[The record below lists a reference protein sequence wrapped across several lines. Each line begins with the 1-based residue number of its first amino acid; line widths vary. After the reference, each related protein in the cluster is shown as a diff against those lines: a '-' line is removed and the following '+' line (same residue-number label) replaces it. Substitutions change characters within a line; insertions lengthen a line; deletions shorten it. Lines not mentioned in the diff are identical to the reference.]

1 MIPMT
6 IVAIST
12 ASILTLYNYYRLKPV
27 KFISTLTV
35 FSSIM
40 LFSIIFFFTFDK
52 SSVRSAGIEDLE
64 DLTNA
69 TFKDIE
75 TLTTSTNS
83 KKVDDKDFANDK
95 RTKQKNDELFTYSFY
110 IVLTITIL
118 LLVTLKLFSKKDYL
132 YNIRNIFL
140 NIIVV
145 KIIELYFIFVFKNN
159 YKDQPLE
166 VVRKEIIKKFKEV

>member
-6 IVAIST
+6 IVAICT
-12 ASILTLYNYYRLKPV
+12 ASILTLYNYYRLKTLE
-27 KFISTLTV
+27 FISMLTT
-35 FSSIM
+35 FSSII

-64 DLTNA
+64 NLTNA

-75 TLTTSTNS
+75 TLTTSTNT
-83 KKVDDKDFANDK
+83 KKVEDKEFVKDK

-110 IVLTITIL
+110 IVLTITIVL
-118 LLVTLKLFSKKDYL
+118 LFTLKLFSKKDYL
-132 YNIRNIFL
+132 YNVRNILL
-140 NIIVV
+140 NIVVV
-145 KIIELYFIFVFKNN
+145 KLIELYFIYVFKNN

-166 VVRKEIIKKFKEV
+166 DVRKEIIKKFKDV